1 MFWESFMSRAYLLA
15 ALLVA
20 LAPTIVRADPDPSC
34 LRDKRA
40 DEVLGGLIGAGV
52 GALAGAVAS
61 HGGAAATVGGGV
73 GGAAAGAFVGGA
85 TVHCGQN
92 RYGYY
97 DDRGQWMSYRTTD
110 DGSVGPDGK
119 WVAGPPP
126 EPDPGDTRA
135 RELRMQAALER
146 RLDEGRVSRNEG
158 RQALRSLNEISAIDA
173 DYRSDDGRLTPAQR
187 QDIEA
192 RLDGLAQATGI
203 AQDR

>member
-1 MFWESFMSRAYLLA
+1 MCRAYLLG

-20 LAPTIVRADPDPSC
+20 LAPAIVRADPEPSC
-34 LRDKRA
+34 LRDRRA
-40 DEVLGGLIGAGV
+40 DEVVGGLIGAGV
-52 GALAGAVAS
+52 GALVGAAAS

-73 GGAAAGAFVGGA
+73 GGAAAGALVAHA

-97 DDRGQWMSYRTTD
+97 DDRGQWMSYRMTD
-110 DGSVGPDGK
+110 DGYVGPDGK
-119 WVAGPPP
+119 WVAQAPPP
-126 EPDPGDTRA
+126 PAPGDTRA
-135 RELRMQAALER
+135 REIRMQAELER
-146 RLDEGRVSRNEG
+146 RLDEGRLPRGEG
-158 RQALRSLNEISAIDA
+158 RQALRSLNEIAAIDA